1 MPKSESN
8 QHRRK
13 GLAEAECI
21 RLGGRDSRERGGK
34 ASGMAQ
40 RLRKL
45 K

>member
-21 RLGGRDSRERGGK
+21 RLGGRNSGDGGK
-34 ASGMAQ
+34 GFWNGTEA
-40 RLRKL
+40 
-45 K
+45 

>member
-1 MPKSESN
+1 MPKSESD

-13 GLAEAECI
+13 GLAEAEWAG
-21 RLGGRDSRERGGK
+21 LGGKGQRRGGK
-34 ASGMAQ
+34 AQ